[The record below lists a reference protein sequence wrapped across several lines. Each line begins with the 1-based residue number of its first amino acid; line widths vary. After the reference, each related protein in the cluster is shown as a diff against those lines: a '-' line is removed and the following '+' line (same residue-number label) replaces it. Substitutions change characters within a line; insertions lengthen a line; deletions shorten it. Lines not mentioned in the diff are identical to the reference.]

1 MCNAKYHRSETFL
14 EWPHLAKIR
23 DKDSGPRGRDRE
35 GTERAILGAAK
46 ALIAREGYAAFGV
59 NAVAREAG
67 CDKQLIYRYFG
78 GTDGLVA
85 AIGVASAGWIESAL
99 APVRLPPGRP
109 YGDVALACVEALLDA
124 LRADPLMR
132 QLIGW
137 ELASSDEAVQ
147 VMARARSA
155 ALGARVQPLLK
166 SAAPPPAGADAP
178 VLNALLIGAV
188 QQAAMSGSAQG
199 GFVGMALQTDAD
211 WMRLKAGLRALV
223 KGVYGTGDA
232 A

>member
-1 MCNAKYHRSETFL
+1 MAAARKPEDAARS
-14 EWPHLAKIR
+14 
-23 DKDSGPRGRDRE
+23 RDRE
-35 GTERAILGAAK
+35 GTERAILEAAK

-78 GTDGLVA
+78 GADGLIG
-85 AIGVASAGWIESAL
+85 AIGEASAGWIEAAL
-99 APVRLPPGRP
+99 ATVRMPPGQP
-109 YGDVALACVEALLDA
+109 YGAVVLACSEALLDA

-137 ELASSDEAVQ
+137 ELTGSGDAVQ
-147 VMARARSA
+147 TMAGARAA
-155 ALGARVQPLLK
+155 ALGARVLPLLK
-166 SAAPPPAGADAP
+166 SAAPPPAGVDAP

-199 GFVGMALQTDAD
+199 GFVGMPLQTDAD
-211 WMRLKAGLRALV
+211 WDRLKAGLRALV
-223 KGVYGTGDA
+223 TGVYAGGYA
-232 A
+232 S